1 MSEEQ
6 PNNPLHG
13 LTLEAILTRLV
24 EYYGWEGLSR
34 RISINC
40 FAVDPSIRS
49 SLVFL
54 RRTPW
59 ARLKVERL
67 YLHTRF
73 GAKGAGRGAGNRPA
87 RPPRLQ
93 PQPKPSTPA
102 RPESP
107 EIKDTSFSEKENPE
121 KPDTPLS

>member
-13 LTLEAILTRLV
+13 LTLETVLTRLV
-24 EYYGWEGLSR
+24 EHYGWESLGR
-34 RISINC
+34 RIRINC
-40 FAVDPSIRS
+40 FSVDPSIRS

-67 YLHTRF
+67 YLRTRF
-73 GAKGAGRGAGNRPA
+73 DRKDAGRRVGNRSPRQPRPA
-87 RPPRLQ
+87 RLPR
-93 PQPKPSTPA
+93 A
-102 RPESP
+102 ESP
-107 EIKDTSFSEKENPE
+107 EIRDTSFPEKENQE
-121 KPDTPLS
+121 KPDIPPS

>member
-24 EYYGWEGLSR
+24 AHYGWEGLSR

-67 YLHTRF
+67 YLRTRF
-73 GAKGAGRGAGNRPA
+73 GSQGGRRAAGSRPA
-87 RPPRLQ
+87 RPPQ
-93 PQPKPSTPA
+93 PA
-102 RPESP
+102 RFREPRP
-107 EIKDTSFSEKENPE
+107 TDITDTSFPEKENPE
-121 KPDTPLS
+121 KPDTLPS